1 MSATRNNTVP
11 LQSHPAVQRQRGFLT
26 PSTDFVMPA
35 KTKKAGSAPSTS
47 LRPPLSD
54 TNTSQSNSKPTP
66 LPSLTS
72 KIQAGPTSQ
81 GLASIRPNDGSE
93 PGGRKPENSGGQ
105 PTVNRKKQKRREKE
119 AAKKATEQ
127 RTERESLAQNG
138 YTPTARGP
146 ARGYFREE
154 TEHFHHGYADEL
166 GDGNDEFYSGDEGQ
180 IYGQGGLLRNGFDQM
195 EQVPNGVAG
204 KRKKKTK
211 RPGPIPGFPPSQA
224 VNPSS
229 MLRNTTPLTRPHLP
243 STPSLSAAA
252 LRSAHQNFTHD
263 QIWNTSTQAER
274 ENIKQFWLELGEEE
288 RRSLVKVEKE
298 AVLRKM
304 KEQQKHSC
312 SCTVCGRKRT
322 AIEEELEVLYDAYYE
337 ELEQFANHNNDLS
350 NGAAI
355 MSDPRAYGHLRTQ
368 RHPMAGQYPVER
380 SGHEPI
386 EDDEDLDDEEYDD
399 DDEPYSD
406 DDIEEIPRGP
416 PDFFTFGNSLTVKG
430 KSEKAARKFHAN

>member
-1 MSATRNNTVP
+1 
-11 LQSHPAVQRQRGFLT
+11 
-26 PSTDFVMPA
+26 MPA
-35 KTKKAGSAPSTS
+35 KTKKASNAPSTTS
-47 LRPPLSD
+47 GPAPPD
-54 TNTSQSNSKPTP
+54 TKTSISNSKPA
-66 LPSLTS
+66 PSASVTS
-72 KIQAGPTSQ
+72 KSQSGNTGQGPTNTK
-81 GLASIRPNDGSE
+81 LMDGVE
-93 PGGRKPENSGGQ
+93 PERKDSENSTGQ

-119 AAKKATEQ
+119 AAKKAAEQ
-127 RTERESLAQNG
+127 RAESESLAHNG
-138 YTPTARGP
+138 YAPTIRGSNH
-146 ARGYFREE
+146 GYFREE
-154 TEHFHHGYADEL
+154 TEDFHHGYIDEVV
-166 GDGNDEFYSGDEGQ
+166 DGEDAFYSGDEGQ
-180 IYGQGGLLRNGFDQM
+180 PYEEDDLLRNGFEQM
-195 EQVPNGVAG
+195 EQVANGMAG
-204 KRKKKTK
+204 KRKKKGK
-211 RPGPIPGFPPSQA
+211 KVGLVPPLSPNHA
-224 VNPSS
+224 GNSSS
-229 MLRNTTPLTRPHLP
+229 MFRNTTSLPRPHLP

-252 LRSAHQNFTHD
+252 LRSAHQNFSHD

-368 RHPMAGQYPVER
+368 RHPMAGQYPIER
-380 SGHEPI
+380 TGHEPI
-386 EDDEDLDDEEYDD
+386 EDDEDLDEEEYDED
-399 DDEPYSD
+399 EEPYSD

-430 KSEKAARKFHAN
+430 KTSRAVDEF